1 MAKGAKTGGRKAGT
15 PNKRTTDLLEV
26 IGNYNPLEALINIAG
41 DKNTPLDAKIKIN
54 LDLLPYIYPKRKAIE
69 LNDISENKRSIE
81 ETQKELIAYFNGD
94 GEEKITEIINKAKAG
109 K

>member
-26 IGNYNPLEALINIAG
+26 IGNYTPLEALINIAG

-81 ETQKELIAYFNGD
+81 ETQKELIAYFSGD